1 MTFSVCFIHG
11 LGDDEARFSH
21 FADDLR
27 DSGLPC
33 STLRLP
39 DCHSTAP
46 RPNVTQLLANE
57 IELFFSG
64 QSPDVRKA
72 VVAHSLGGLLALSDN
87 RIRSIVDKFVLVE
100 PSIRD
105 ADYSFFQILL
115 NLPHGQRI
123 EQFRS
128 MLAERNS
135 EIPSNYIDKLQQ
147 WSEESIT
154 CYCKL
159 ATNLIPNAVN
169 YMDEVREKTTIL
181 FGRKSWGLEK
191 NCDNNNRNGA
201 TLCEFMQ
208 SGHWP
213 FVTEKNKFQQFLVDV
228 LIM

>member
-105 ADYSFFQILL
+105 ADYSFFQMLL

-123 EQFRS
+123 KQFRS
-128 MLAERNS
+128 MLVERNS
-135 EIPSNYIDKLQQ
+135 EIPSDYIDKLQK
-147 WSEESIT
+147 WSEESIA
-154 CYCKL
+154 CYCQL
-159 ATNLIPNAVN
+159 AMNLIPNAVD
-169 YMDEVREKTTIL
+169 YMDEVHEKTTIL
-181 FGRKSWGLEK
+181 FGRKSWGSE
-191 NCDNNNRNGA
+191 NGCEDINRNSA
-201 TLCEFMQ
+201 TLCEFMR

-213 FVTEKNKFQQFLVDV
+213 FVTEKNKFTKFLADT